1 MTTIMKQGFAYT
13 TGMRTTAGRAMA
25 FGALGLCSLLL
36 ACAGDRAAKAES
48 PPRAQ
53 PASDND
59 VPEVLATIGN
69 TRITMA
75 DIRVRAGDDLD
86 QMETRYRRERHKTIE
101 STLQEIIRDSTLT
114 AEARKQ
120 GKTLDQLVMAETGGA
135 LEPTEA
141 EISGWYKQNRSRTGG
156 RSLDQIRPKI
166 VEYLRAERR
175 NDASEKLEQR
185 LSQERNIT
193 VHLQPYRVELN
204 NEGAPA
210 KGPAGAKVTLVEF
223 SDFQCPFCSRF
234 FPTLKQVEENFG
246 NKVRIVYRQF
256 PLTNIHPNA
265 FKAAE
270 ASLCAHDQGKFWEM
284 HDMMFQD
291 QKRLTVRDL
300 KATAGRLGLDQ
311 KKFDACVDTGRHT
324 EQVQED
330 LKEGNR
336 VGVTGT
342 PAVFINGVAL
352 DGGAA
357 PYEVVAKAIEKELG
371 GTPQ

>member
-1 MTTIMKQGFAYT
+1 MRQGFAYT
-13 TGMRTTAGRAMA
+13 AGMRPTAGRAMA

-48 PPRAQ
+48 PPRAR

-59 VPEVLATIGN
+59 VPEVPATIGN
-69 TRITMA
+69 TKITMA

-86 QMETRYRRERHKTIE
+86 QMETRYRRERHKRIE

-120 GKTLDQLVMAETGGA
+120 GKTLEQLVMAETGGA
-135 LEPTEA
+135 LEPTDA
-141 EISGWYKQNRSRTGG
+141 EIATWYKENRARTGG
-156 RSLDQIRPKI
+156 RSLEQIRPKI
-166 VEYLRAERR
+166 VEYLRTERR
-175 NDASEKLEQR
+175 NDASEQLEQR
-185 LSQERNIT
+185 LSQERSVT

-210 KGPAGAKVTLVEF
+210 KGPADAKVTLVEF
-223 SDFQCPFCSRF
+223 SDFQCPFCNRF
-234 FPTLKQVEENFG
+234 FPTLKQVEQNYG
-246 NKVRIVYRQF
+246 DKARIVYRQF

-284 HDMMFQD
+284 HDIMFQD
-291 QKRLTVRDL
+291 QNRLTVRDL
-300 KATAGRLGLDQ
+300 KATAGRLGLNQ
-311 KKFDACVDTGRHT
+311 KKFDACLDTGRHT

-357 PYEVVAKAIEKELG
+357 PYDVVAKAIEKELAG
-371 GTPQ
+371 AKQ